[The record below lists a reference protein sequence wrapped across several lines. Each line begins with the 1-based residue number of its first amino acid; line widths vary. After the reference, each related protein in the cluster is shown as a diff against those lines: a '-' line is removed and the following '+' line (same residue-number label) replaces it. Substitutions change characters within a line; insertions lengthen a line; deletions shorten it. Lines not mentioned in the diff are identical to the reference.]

1 MRRLPTAKVADVLHH
16 LVHGCSLVSTAV
28 LCRVSENTVAKLL
41 LEAGAAC
48 SAFHGRVVRELHQVS
63 HIQIDEIWAF
73 IHCKQ
78 GKLPIARK
86 PPEHAGD
93 SYTWLAL
100 DSDSRFLLSWLVGDR
115 DQVHCD
121 LIMNDVAMR
130 VPGHVQIS
138 TDGLPE
144 YRDAVDRIF
153 GNRADYA
160 QLMRRYATRRGRGG
174 RRKKIPVDGERR
186 YSAPRVVSS
195 YVKPVQGS
203 PDLGTASTAFVERVN
218 LDLRMQVKRYGRM
231 VNAFS
236 KERRYLAAH
245 TALWVTWHNFVK
257 IHRILRVTPAM
268 ELGLAGELREIEW
281 IADLVEINRKPP
293 APKGS
298 RRRQQGKPWREEWQA
313 RRDQARSETARG

>member
-1 MRRLPTAKVADVLHH
+1 MRRLPTAKAADVLHH
-16 LVHGCSLVSTAV
+16 LVHGCSLASTAV

-48 SAFHGRVVRELHQVS
+48 TAFHTDAVRGLHKVS

-73 IHCKQ
+73 IYCKQ
-78 GKLPIARK
+78 GRLPTARK
-86 PPEHAGD
+86 PPKHAGD

-100 DSDSRFLLSWLVGDR
+100 DSDSRFLISWLVGDR
-115 DQVHCD
+115 DQVCCD
-121 LIMNDVAMR
+121 LIMNDVARR

-144 YRDAVDRIF
+144 YRDAVGRIF

-160 QLMRRYATRRGRGG
+160 QLMRRYATRKGRRG

-186 YSAPRVVSS
+186 YSAPRVTGS

-203 PDLGTASTAFVERVN
+203 PDLKAASTAFVERVN

-236 KERRYLAAH
+236 KERRYLSAH
-245 TALWVTWHNFVK
+245 TALWVLWHNYIK
-257 IHRILRVTPAM
+257 INRNLRVTPAM
-268 ELGLAGELREIEW
+268 QLGLARELREIEW
-281 IADLVEINRKPP
+281 IADLLEINRQPP
-293 APKGS
+293 APRGS
-298 RRRQQGKPWREEWQA
+298 RRRQQGKPWRDEWRARHDQVQA
-313 RRDQARSETARG
+313 AVRD